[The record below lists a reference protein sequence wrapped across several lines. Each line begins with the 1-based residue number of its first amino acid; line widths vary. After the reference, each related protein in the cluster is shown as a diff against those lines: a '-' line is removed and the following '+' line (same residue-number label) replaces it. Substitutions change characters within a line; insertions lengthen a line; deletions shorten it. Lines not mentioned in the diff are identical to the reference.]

1 MILFIAHQQ
10 GMDVGSVAV
19 AGGIA
24 TGSLASIGVG
34 I

>member
-1 MILFIAHQQ
+1 MILFMAHAV
-10 GMDVGSVAV
+10 GMGAGGVVV
-19 AGGIA
+19 GGIA